1 MIKAN
6 KCAINVQNNKSMHP
20 VILFKDVQ
28 VLRMHFRESAGGS
41 AEIERRNSSYFNDGW
56 RK

>member
-1 MIKAN
+1 MMKAN

-41 AEIERRNSSYFNDGW
+41 AEITD
-56 RK
+56 